1 MLIHIC
7 AVRSPRKAY
16 PIGSHPMRIVAYQ
29 FHSLAAPL
37 TSLLFRRASLR
48 ASQFH
53 AFAFHALRLISHAV
67 LLRPEPIY
75 SYPQQILSALF
86 LGSAD
91 PCMTTQFQCSFLHC
105 LSDSAPFAS
114 VPLLIHP
121 FRFLRGAV
129 PVSAFPWPLCSLL
142 FCSFLFRCITTQ
154 FHFLSDP
161 GTAGLFLCVSV
172 LFRCAA
178 FLIPSLP
185 LRFLRCFAAVRAAM
199 GYFRILW
206 VKRPLPEFLHWLSP
220 RSWPYSSSSRTRSS
234 I

>member
-16 PIGSHPMRIVAYQ
+16 PIGSHPMHIVASQ
-29 FHSLAAPL
+29 FQALAVPL
-37 TSLLFRRASLR
+37 TSLLFRRASLH

-67 LLRPEPIY
+67 RLRPEPIY
-75 SYPQQILSALF
+75 SYPKQILSALF
-86 LGSAD
+86 LGSAV

-105 LSDSAPFAS
+105 RSDSVPFTS
-114 VPLLIHP
+114 VPLLIRP

-129 PVSAFPWPLCSLL
+129 HVLAFPWPLCSFLL
-142 FCSFLFRCITTQ
+142 FSFLFRCTTTQ
-154 FHFLSDP
+154 LHFRSDL

-172 LFRCAA
+172 LFPCAA
-178 FLIPSLP
+178 FLIHSLP